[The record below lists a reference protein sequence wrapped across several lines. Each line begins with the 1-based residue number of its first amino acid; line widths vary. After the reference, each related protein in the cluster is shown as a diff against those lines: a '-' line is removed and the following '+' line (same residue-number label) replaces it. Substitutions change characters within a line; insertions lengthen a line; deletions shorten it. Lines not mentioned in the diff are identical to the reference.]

1 MYMDAGQYINMLSN
15 RMRRHSCKFQ
25 EQLGLTREQGNILSF
40 VLLEGEKRKLYQ
52 KDVEREFDLRPS
64 TATGLLN
71 ALEKKGLLCRI
82 SDDQDGRYKILHA
95 TKQGELLRKS
105 LQEEIRELEANLV
118 RGIDAEELE
127 NFKRASEKM
136 LKNLER

>member
-1 MYMDAGQYINMLSN
+1 MDAGQYINMLCN
-15 RMRRHSCKFQ
+15 RLRRHSCKFQ

-40 VLLEGEKRKLYQ
+40 VLLAGERHNLYQ

-82 SDDQDGRYKILHA
+82 NDDKDGRYKILRA
-95 TKQGELLRKS
+95 TKQGELLRKT

-118 RGIDAEELE
+118 RGICTEELE
-127 NFKRASEKM
+127 IFKQTAEKM
-136 LKNLER
+136 LKNLGD